1 MKKIIFASF
10 LVFSMVILTV
20 GYAKSSNTGMSSSS
34 LPCGS
39 GKCAAGGKCGGPA
52 QCGGASKCGSPKGG
66 R

>member
-1 MKKIIFASF
+1 
-10 LVFSMVILTV
+10 MVILTV